1 MLVGKNIALRPTTA
15 ADLPLLVEWYN
26 DPDYYGSYMNLWPT
40 TLEREEKSFAERVH
54 THEPDTYLITSR
66 DQGEPMGLIGYLNTF
81 SFRLYEAQEIWYHL
95 HPRFRRQG
103 ITTQAACLLVNHL
116 FNATPLN
123 RIQGRVVVGN
133 VGSCR
138 VLENA
143 GLQHEGIC
151 RGLFYL
157 HGRYAD
163 LHLYSIVRDDW
174 RDETTYRNGR
184 KEF

>member
-54 THEPDTYLITSR
+54 TPDPDTYLITSR
-66 DQGEPMGLIGYLNTF
+66 DQGEPMGEIGYLNTF
-81 SFRLYEAQEIWYHL
+81 SFRLYEAQELSYHL

-123 RIQGRVVVGN
+123 RIQGRVSVGN